1 MKQQYTVKHDSNLPF
16 ISLWHKIFLKQKRQ
30 DQYRIHVPTI
40 QLMPQQA
47 LPLHVF
53 LHFSHFQCVLMLH
66 RCLVQMRHFFCAQAA
81 RRYQPPPQILK
92 QNNPPPKP
100 QILDYQSNVIVWDLL
115 SKKAIFWMSRLVIQ
129 SCKNCYSTYFFPT
142 LKMSYVTKMLI
153 NTGRNNNVALS
164 YTFCSFLLYES
175 IYEKSIKQWWWNTY
189 VSHFN
194 GF

>member
-1 MKQQYTVKHDSNLPF
+1 MTAICLLFPSGIRYSWSRRDKINIEYMFPPF
-16 ISLWHKIFLKQKRQ
+16 SWCLNKRYLSTYFYISLTSSVYWCYIDAWFRWDTFSVLRLQ
-30 DQYRIHVPTI
+30 DDTK
-40 QLMPQQA
+40 
-47 LPLHVF
+47 
-53 LHFSHFQCVLMLH
+53 
-66 RCLVQMRHFFCAQAA
+66 
-81 RRYQPPPQILK
+81 PPPQILK